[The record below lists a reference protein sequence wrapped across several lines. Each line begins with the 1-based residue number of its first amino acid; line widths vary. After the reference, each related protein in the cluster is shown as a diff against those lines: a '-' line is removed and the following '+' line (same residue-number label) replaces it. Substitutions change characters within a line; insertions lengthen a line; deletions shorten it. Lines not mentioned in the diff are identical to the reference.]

1 MNTITNAEFR
11 EIAENAISY
20 LYDNDLLED
29 FLEDRGIELDKD
41 KREYFG
47 ICEDEEPEAP
57 PKNGNP
63 CENCGYHW
71 QENWESFPSCHY
83 EGPSAWAPC
92 ESEETAKI
100 DELERLEYEEE
111 IRALC
116 DDYGREIE

>member
-20 LYDNDLLED
+20 LYDDDLLED

-47 ICEDEEPEAP
+47 IKETTMT
-57 PKNGNP
+57 KNTDP
-63 CENCGYHW
+63 CWNCGYHW

-83 EGPSAWAPC
+83 EGPSTWAPC
-92 ESEETAKI
+92 EAEETAKI

-111 IRALC
+111 IRAMC
-116 DDYGREIE
+116 EE

>member
-47 ICEDEEPEAP
+47 IEETMMT
-57 PKNGNP
+57 KNTNP

-71 QENWESFPSCHY
+71 QENWESFPVL
-83 EGPSAWAPC
+83 PLRWA
-92 ESEETAKI
+92 
-100 DELERLEYEEE
+100 
-111 IRALC
+111 
-116 DDYGREIE
+116 

>member
-47 ICEDEEPEAP
+47 IEETTMT
-57 PKNGNP
+57 KNTNP
-63 CENCGYHW
+63 CWNCGYHW

-92 ESEETAKI
+92 EAEETAKI

-111 IRALC
+111 IRAMC
-116 DDYGREIE
+116 EEEEEYDAES

>member
-47 ICEDEEPEAP
+47 IEEDDDEE
-57 PKNGNP
+57 
-63 CENCGYHW
+63 
-71 QENWESFPSCHY
+71 
-83 EGPSAWAPC
+83 
-92 ESEETAKI
+92 
-100 DELERLEYEEE
+100 
-111 IRALC
+111 
-116 DDYGREIE
+116 

>member
-11 EIAENAISY
+11 EIAECAISY

-47 ICEDEEPEAP
+47 IEDMT
-57 PKNGNP
+57 KSTNP

-92 ESEETAKI
+92 EAADEEDRRRAEEEEYRREI
-100 DELERLEYEEE
+100 SEYEEE
-111 IRALC
+111 YDY
-116 DDYGREIE
+116 DD